1 MSLIAVSVWALP
13 HAARACSCILPPPP
27 ATAAERAEA
36 VFEARVD
43 GVQGNQD
50 PRGAGMVRY
59 DLAVARVFKGDV
71 GSAATVVTRSSSA
84 ACGRN
89 FTVGKRYLIYAY
101 RTEDGELGDTM
112 CSRTRLISAAD
123 EDLAVLGPGAAPS
136 APTGQGNA
144 ESREPPRIEPP
155 PALPASPTPAANRG
169 CQVGAPAPAG
179 LVGLVI
185 TGLALRRR
193 RRRPDT

>member
-1 MSLIAVSVWALP
+1 M
-13 HAARACSCILPPPP
+13 LPPPP
-27 ATAAERAEA
+27 AVAAERAEA

-43 GVQGNQD
+43 GVQGTPD
-50 PRGAGMVRY
+50 PRGAGMIRY

-71 GSAATVVTRSSSA
+71 GSSTALVTRSSSA

-89 FTVGKRYLIYAY
+89 LVVGKRYLVYAY
-101 RTEDGELGDTM
+101 RTEDGELADTM

-123 EDLAVLGPGAAPS
+123 EDLAALGPGATPS
-136 APTGQGNA
+136 APTRSDA

-155 PALPASPTPAANRG
+155 PPLPASPAPAAGRG
-169 CQVGAPAPAG
+169 CRVGAPAPGG
-179 LVGLVI
+179 LVGLLLV
-185 TGLALRRR
+185 GLALRRS